1 MRPYRIGALARG
13 LKSRL
18 ASLIGGDGSRVQ
30 TAAQSGATA
39 QLCRADTTAV
49 FHETAR
55 VHTQGLEK
63 ERISVGAHTHI
74 RGELT
79 LFGHGG
85 RISLGEYCYVGEQTR
100 IWSAKEVRIGHR
112 VLISHLCTIMDN
124 LTHPLDPAERHQQF
138 RDIITTGHPRDLN
151 LDEQPVIIEDD
162 ALISCH
168 CVVLRGVRIG
178 RGAVIG
184 AGSVVTTDVPPMVI
198 AAGNPAKIIR
208 KLEAAETVP

>member
-1 MRPYRIGALARG
+1 V
-13 LKSRL
+13 
-18 ASLIGGDGSRVQ
+18 GGDGSRVQ

-100 IWSAKEVRIGHR
+100 IWSAKEVRIGNR

-124 LTHPLDPAERHQQF
+124 LTHPLDPLERHQQF
-138 RDIITTGHPRDLN
+138 RDIITTGHPRDLK

-208 KLEAAETVP
+208 KLEAAETMP

>member
-1 MRPYRIGALARG
+1 MRSYHIGALTRG

-18 ASLIGGDGSRVQ
+18 AGLMVARGSGFRAAASRES
-30 TAAQSGATA
+30 TAD
-39 QLCRADTTAV
+39 LCNADRTAV
-49 FHETAR
+49 FHATAR

-63 ERISVGAHTHI
+63 ERITVGAYTHV

-100 IWSAKEVRIGHR
+100 IWSAKEIRIGNR

-138 RDIITTGHPRDLN
+138 RDMITTGHPRELD
-151 LDEQPVIIEDD
+151 LDEQAVIIEDD

-184 AGSVVTTDVPPMVI
+184 AGSVVTRDIPPMVI
-198 AAGNPAKIIR
+198 AAGNPAKVIR
-208 KLEAAETVP
+208 EFEVAGTAP

>member
-1 MRPYRIGALARG
+1 MGGGA
-13 LKSRL
+13 SRL
-18 ASLIGGDGSRVQ
+18 Q
-30 TAAQSGATA
+30 TAQYDTPAH
-39 QLCRADTTAV
+39 LCRADATAV
-49 FHETAR
+49 FHPTAR
-55 VHTQGLEK
+55 VYTQGLDK
-63 ERISVGAHTHI
+63 ERISVGAYTHI

-100 IWSAKEVRIGHR
+100 IWSAKEIRIGNR

-138 RDIITTGHPRDLN
+138 RDIITTGHPHDLK
-151 LDEQPVIIEDD
+151 LDEQMVVIEDD

-198 AAGNPAKIIR
+198 AAGNPARVIR
-208 KLEAAETVP
+208 KIEAEESAS